1 MHFVKK
7 INSASIY
14 LVSRYFIYGIQFFNS
29 LLIALYLGPFYLG
42 IWGFFNLILQ
52 YTEQLNLGIANA
64 SNVFLSIGK
73 TQKRYNSY
81 LIGNSIIQLSLFALV
96 VVGILFTVF
105 YFLNIGKEYNIKGFF
120 FPIIII
126 TFTTYINS
134 LLLNIMRVYDK
145 IILIIISQAFYPL
158 LTLVVLLTVKK
169 EILLE
174 SLVYCYMFSNLI
186 LTALFLYKNPI
197 KIRYNFNKDLFHVI
211 LNKAIPLFLYNC
223 FFYLIMI
230 STRTAVSLNYNVA
243 EFGIF
248 TFTFS
253 LSSIVL
259 LLFESITFLI
269 WPKLIHRFSIAKNED
284 AKAILTKTREVYL
297 VSSHF
302 LMYAALLFYPLF
314 VLFFEKYQNSYKA
327 FGFNLLTVM
336 VLNAAF
342 GFQPFIISKS
352 KQKFLSY
359 LSFFCFILNI
369 IISCLII
376 LVFHLTF
383 EYVIIA
389 SMISYLVFT
398 LGSGLYTYNAIE
410 ETQTTTKIQ
419 YILPFRIFLP
429 FTLVI
434 LFLVFN
440 IYDMYLVFLV
450 FSLFLFLNYSKVI
463 NIKILIGKIF
473 TQPDFFKI

>member
-1 MHFVKK
+1 MQFLKK

-14 LVSRYFIYGIQFFNS
+14 LVSRYFVYGVQFLNS

-52 YTEQLNLGIANA
+52 YTEQINLGIANA
-64 SNVFLSIGK
+64 NNVFLSIGK
-73 TQKRYNSY
+73 NKKTYNSY
-81 LIGNSIIQLSLFALV
+81 LVGNSIIQLGIVSFIIISGLF
-96 VVGILFTVF
+96 IIF
-105 YFLNIGKEYNIKGFF
+105 YYFQIGTEYNIKEFF
-120 FPIIII
+120 IPIAII

-145 IILIIISQAFYPL
+145 LTLIIIAQAFYPL
-158 LTLVVLLTVKK
+158 LTLFVLLLVKK

-174 SLVYCYMFSNLI
+174 SLVYSYLVSNLI
-186 LTALFLYKNPI
+186 LTIIFLYYNPI
-197 KIRYNFNKDLFHVI
+197 KIRYNFDKDLFYVI

-230 STRTAVSLNYNVA
+230 STRTAVSLNYSVA

-253 LSSIVL
+253 LSNIVL

-269 WPKLIHRFSIAKNED
+269 WPKLIHRFSIAKNEE
-284 AKAILTKTREVYL
+284 AKNILTKAREVYL

-302 LMYAALLFYPLF
+302 LMYIALLFYPLF

-327 FGFNLLTVM
+327 FGFNLLAVM
-336 VLNAAF
+336 ILNAAF

-359 LSFFCFILNI
+359 LSFFCFILNL
-369 IISCLII
+369 IISSLII
-376 LVFHLTF
+376 WVLHLTF

-389 SMISYLVFT
+389 SMISYLLFT
-398 LGSGLYTYNAIE
+398 LSSGLYTYTAIH
-410 ETQTTTKIQ
+410 ETSTVKKIQ
-419 YILPFRIFLP
+419 NILPFRIFLP
-429 FTLVI
+429 FTLII
-434 LFLVFN
+434 LLLAFN
-440 IYDMYLVFLV
+440 IYNTYFILLV
-450 FSLFLFLNYSKVI
+450 FSLFLFLNYKKVI
-463 NIKILIGKIF
+463 DLKILVARIF
-473 TQPDFFKI
+473 NQPDFFKI